1 MDLYEEILTSILFIA
16 GLSLVILLFRKLLEI
31 GKRKAVNKFPSSGHY
46 WSPIDASDRR
56 YYCLGCKKRILEG
69 YECDYCLLKVCGLR
83 CIRNISNKIYCKVFC
98 EGSEYGPMKH
108 HWIPGNIDSDQ
119 FCCVCDELCGD
130 NDLED
135 FRCSWCI
142 RVVHTKCRPSFPEEC
157 DLGELA
163 QSVIPPYCVL
173 SRKPGN
179 RNQRMA
185 VVESITSPEKSEHW
199 CPLMIIVNSKSG
211 SGAGKGLLRSFRAHP
226 HPVQIVD
233 VQKVNLRACLKWIE
247 DHPEINVR
255 ILIAGGDGTICSTLD
270 VVDSLGHKGPVAVLP
285 LGTGND
291 LSRVLGW
298 GKQCGSDINI
308 IQLLADIQNA
318 QVVNVDRWRI
328 RIEPTG
334 GRRTLPMKT
343 VSMTN
348 YISVGVDAVVTLGM
362 QSTRDSMPKALSSR
376 ILNKLLFVTFGT
388 KDVFKR
394 ECKGLNEFID
404 LYIDGKLVDLPAI
417 EGLVFL
423 NIQCWG
429 AGVKPWEGA
438 QKEMPQQLDDKK
450 FEVFAVTSSFHIA
463 QLQVGLSQ
471 PIHVGQASEA
481 KVVIKNR
488 SLPMQSDGEAWM
500 QNPATITVSHK
511 CQTQMLKKNEHPF
524 KGCLKFF

>member
-1 MDLYEEILTSILFIA
+1 MKRSHSIFALHKN
-16 GLSLVILLFRKLLEI
+16 R
-31 GKRKAVNKFPSSGHY
+31 P
-46 WSPIDASDRR
+46 
-56 YYCLGCKKRILEG
+56 
-69 YECDYCLLKVCGLR
+69 
-83 CIRNISNKIYCKVFC
+83 
-98 EGSEYGPMKH
+98 
-108 HWIPGNIDSDQ
+108 SDQ
-119 FCCVCDELCGD
+119 YDIK
-130 NDLED
+130 
-135 FRCSWCI
+135 CI

-179 RNQRMA
+179 RNQRM
-185 VVESITSPEKSEHW
+185 I
-199 CPLMIIVNSKSG
+199 SG
-211 SGAGKGLLRSFRAHP
+211 SSRIDNIAREVRALVSF
-226 HPVQIVD
+226 D
-233 VQKVNLRACLKWIE
+233 
-247 DHPEINVR
+247 DHCEQQINVR

-438 QKEMPQQLDDKK
+438 QKGMPQQLDDKK